1 MIKKFDIRGAVAL
14 YKREFC
20 ECVESSDYDG
30 AIDKLIKFSEATEN
44 PDFHLAMGML
54 YVLMTQN
61 CDDQE
66 LLTLAY
72 REFMMHLAFYPDCK
86 RAYSALL
93 AVAFLRRDAASIVE
107 FCEWTKKCGF
117 DVAAMVDELSMFG
130 IDIFTEDG
138 AFIDF
143 DGLFPMRAFGAIA
156 DGYCEPLDDEE
167 RAAESAPPKKEHR
180 GVIIKFKGGKFSDV
194 AATIEGTPAKNKV
207 LPFNR
212 TADPEPPYDANA
224 LFDVMMQIAKSDDED
239 DERDTDVAFGE
250 VDDEE
255 VGDEDLRYKLALREA
270 QRLCS
275 DGDYDA
281 ALLKLDAIGPE
292 SERLYYCAECIRANI
307 YMDRDNLVEA
317 QAALDRA
324 YTVRPDGALVG
335 TIRCALYELKKD
347 YEQIPATL
355 ERIDVGDFV
364 DSDHVFKALSYAIK
378 YCNPSQALSL
388 AEQYV
393 EEFNSLDLRKVY
405 AQMLYNTGDRKQA
418 VKELFTISRVLYD
431 DFNAQYFYI
440 LAKSDIDRMPVEEE
454 TPQNV
459 LGLLVD
465 GIIDIIRSKQFTA
478 NDDIITSEPFRF
490 GLEVF
495 LTLEYKNTRSVI
507 KIMFETLR
515 TISADARLRV
525 QMRNA
530 LCSPYVE
537 PLVKA
542 VILSA
547 LMCESDGAA
556 TFIMDNAFCPLS
568 NVSVPQMPSGYGNG
582 YYTAYAFLTVF
593 NRRALPYM
601 FACSA
606 TLKAAL
612 DKTGYKPDDRD
623 IAYYLWMFAA
633 AEGTFKDKEVAG
645 RIEYAL
651 GFDSKTQAQAAYKKL
666 VETVRA
672 CMLNNNRE

>member
-20 ECVESSDYDG
+20 DCVESSDYEG

-54 YVLMTQN
+54 YVLMTQD

-66 LLTLAY
+66 LLALAY

-86 RAYSALL
+86 KAYMALL
-93 AVAFLRRDAASIVE
+93 AVAFLRRDAAAIVE
-107 FCEWTKKCGF
+107 FCEWTKKCGY
-117 DVAAMVDELSMFG
+117 DVAEMVDELSEFG
-130 IDIFTEDG
+130 IDMFTEDG

-143 DGLFPMRAFGAIA
+143 DGLFPMRDFGAIT
-156 DGYCEPLDDEE
+156 DGYVLPSEEEESEVQPPDE
-167 RAAESAPPKKEHR
+167 ATPDQQPN
-180 GVIIKFKGGKFSDV
+180 VIPFKGYAANV
-194 AATIEGTPAKNKV
+194 AATGEPVRHKNKV
-207 LPFNR
+207 LAFNR
-212 TADPEPPYDANA
+212 DAEPEPPYDANA
-224 LFDVMMQIAKSDDED
+224 LFDVMMQIAKSDDEED
-239 DERDTDVAFGE
+239 DEHDTDVAFGE
-250 VDDEE
+250 MDDGE
-255 VGDEDLRYKLALREA
+255 VGDDDLRGKLALREA
-270 QRLCS
+270 QRLCV
-275 DGDYDA
+275 DGDYDG
-281 ALLKLDAIGPE
+281 ALVKLDVIRPE
-292 SERLYYCAECIRANI
+292 SDRLYYCAECVRANI
-307 YMDRDNLVEA
+307 YIEQDELGAA
-317 QAALDRA
+317 QDALDRA
-324 YTVRPDGALVG
+324 YAVRPEGALVG
-335 TIRCALYELKKD
+335 TIQCALYELEKD
-347 YEQIPATL
+347 YEGIPSAL
-355 ERIDVGDFV
+355 ERIDVADFV
-364 DSDHVFKALSYAIK
+364 DSDHVLKALAFAVK
-378 YCNPSQALSL
+378 YCDPQTALSL

-393 EEFNSLDLRKVY
+393 EEFNSLDLRKMH
-405 AQMLYNTGDRKQA
+405 AQMLYNLGERKRA
-418 VKELFTISRVLYD
+418 VQELCTISRVLYD

-440 LAKSDIDRMPVEEE
+440 LAKSNIDRMPVEEE

-478 NDDIITSEPFRF
+478 TDDIITSEPFRF

-495 LTLEYKNTRSVI
+495 LTLEYRNTRSVV

-556 TFIMDNAFCPLS
+556 TFLMDNGFCPLS
-568 NVSVPQMPSGYGNG
+568 EVSVPQMPTGYGNG

-593 NRRALPYM
+593 NRRALPYL
-601 FACSA
+601 FSCSA
-606 TLKAAL
+606 SLKSAL
-612 DKTGYKPDDRD
+612 EQTGYKPADRD
-623 IAYYLWMFAA
+623 IAYYLWKLAA
-633 AEGTFKDKEVAG
+633 TGGAFKDKEVES

-666 VETVRA
+666 AEAVRGR
-672 CMLNNNRE
+672 MPQNNE